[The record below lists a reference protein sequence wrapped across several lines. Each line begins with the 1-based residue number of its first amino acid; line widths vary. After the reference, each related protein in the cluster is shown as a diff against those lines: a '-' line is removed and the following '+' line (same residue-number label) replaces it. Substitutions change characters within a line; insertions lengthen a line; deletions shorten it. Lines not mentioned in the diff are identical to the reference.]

1 MANQITQIIQDF
13 EILHL
18 VFSMESYLVKKLPEK
33 LKLSPNE
40 RMSYFGHKTFR
51 LWVNGID

>member
-1 MANQITQIIQDF
+1 MENQMAQIIQGF

-33 LKLSPNE
+33 LKLSPNDIPE
-40 RMSYFGHKTFR
+40 L
-51 LWVNGID
+51 LWS

>member
-18 VFSMESYLVKKLPEK
+18 IFSMESYLVKKLPEK
-33 LKLSPNE
+33 LKLSPNDMCE
-40 RMSYFGHKTFR
+40 LLGS
-51 LWVNGID
+51 